1 MKSKLLQET
10 TMAKILGFICVMF
23 SLAMMVPNALAQ
35 LNSNVPINDHVVLV
49 GDQGGGFCL
58 SGDLPFNR
66 EMLPTGQIVPFTIPA
81 NRTLVITDVNW
92 RWNDNQ
98 NRFPNVHQLL
108 KIYLIA
114 GASTSGNVVAL
125 AGAQLDGTSFGS
137 ASISMP
143 SGFPAASG
151 TTVCGNFRT
160 GFTGSPAVFIDTVI
174 RGYLQ

>member
-1 MKSKLLQET
+1 MKSTLLQT
-10 TMAKILGFICVMF
+10 TIVKILGFTCVMF
-23 SLAMMVPNALAQ
+23 LLAMMVPNALAQ

-49 GDQGGGFCL
+49 GDPGGGFCF

-66 EMLPTGQIVPFTIPA
+66 RMLTTGQIVPFSIPA
-81 NRTLVITDVNW
+81 GRTLVITDVNW

-108 KIYLIA
+108 KIYLIG
-114 GASTSGNVVAL
+114 GASTSGSVVAL

-137 ASISMP
+137 ANISMP

-160 GFTGSPAVFIDTVI
+160 GFTESPAVFTDTVI